1 MANTYAPYKQFNVWY
16 YDFAYNDKRCRVFSR
31 IEDALQFAQNL
42 VNDQFPHQSRFL
54 KLESI
59 Y

>member
-16 YDFAYNDKRCRVFSR
+16 YDFAYNEKRCRVFSR

-42 VNDQFPHQSRFL
+42 VDNHPSHQYRFL
-54 KLESI
+54 KLESV

>member
-1 MANTYAPYKQFNVWY
+1 MKTMISNYKQFNVWY
-16 YDFAYNDKRCRVFSR
+16 YDFRCNDKRCRTFAR
-31 IEDALQFAQNL
+31 IEDALEFVKNMVDNL
-42 VNDQFPHQSRFL
+42 TAHQSRFL

>member
-16 YDFAYNDKRCRVFSR
+16 YDFVYTDKRCRVFSR

-42 VNDQFPHQSRFL
+42 VDDRFPHQSRFL